1 MSSKK
6 EKASDIISAFLNLMN
21 SATKEYEVAES
32 YTTEMD
38 KELQDLVHKAELTQ
52 LKQGEKAKLMTEL
65 QKNRRE
71 RRYWKDKKD
80 AYLPLHELITTSP
93 EFKRAIEQ
101 LKQALGKVRKAED
114 YLSNRHYIPKA
125 KKNQK

>member
-1 MSSKK
+1 MAKQEIKASEVISTFLDLISSSKK
-6 EKASDIISAFLNLMN
+6 EFD
-21 SATKEYEVAES
+21 VAES
-32 YTTEMD
+32 YVSEMD
-38 KELQDLVHKAELTQ
+38 KELQDLVHKAELTDLRQ
-52 LKQGEKAKLMTEL
+52 NEKAKLMTEL

-71 RRYWKDKKD
+71 RRYWKNKKD
-80 AYLPLHELITTSP
+80 AYEPLNELLSNSA

-101 LKQALGKVRKAED
+101 LKQVLGKVRKAED